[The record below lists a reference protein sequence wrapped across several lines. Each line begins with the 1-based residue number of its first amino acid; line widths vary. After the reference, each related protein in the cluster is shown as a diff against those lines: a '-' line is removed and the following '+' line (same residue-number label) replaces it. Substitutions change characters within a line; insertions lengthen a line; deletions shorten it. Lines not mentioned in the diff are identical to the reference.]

1 LLVGAGFLALIGIG
15 FGWFGVSLLRSGVAT
30 LRVSRRRE
38 EYEPTTA
45 RVLHSEVTVRN
56 DNNVPV
62 IEYEYTVAGET
73 YKSDSVYPGR
83 VRTPDRPRTLDV
95 VTDHPEGE
103 RVEAYYDPADPAT
116 AFLVDES
123 AGSGVVATVAGLV
136 LLGIGI
142 GAFGGAAYVALSTT
156 GVLGTLGVSL
166 S

>member
-1 LLVGAGFLALIGIG
+1 LLVGAAFLALIGVG

-38 EYEPTTA
+38 AYEPTTA
-45 RVLHSEVTVRN
+45 RVLHSAVETRN
-56 DNNVPV
+56 DTNVPA

-73 YKSDSVYPGR
+73 YTSDSVYPGQ
-83 VRTPDRPRTLDV
+83 VRTPDRSKTLNV

-103 RVEAYYDPADPAT
+103 RVEAYYDPANPAK

-123 AGSGVVATVAGLV
+123 AGSGVVATVVGLV
-136 LLGIGI
+136 FLGVGI

-156 GVLGTLGVSL
+156 GVLGTLGVPL
-166 S
+166 P